1 MILTE
6 KEKLIYQKP
15 VPTSFDAVLKIRK
28 RDLKRIKDLLGDI
41 PHQSPEDNF
50 KLIEY
55 KESKI

>member
-15 VPTSFDAVLKIRK
+15 MPCSFDTVLKIRK
-28 RDLKRIKDLLGDI
+28 RYLKRIKDLLGDI

-50 KLIEY
+50 ELIEY
-55 KESKI
+55 K